1 MATDLENMKTRRTA
15 IYAELAALSST
26 TAGGKPNSREG
37 GIDHIGY
44 KDSLYRE
51 LKEINAIIGDGG
63 GSDFGSE
70 STYEVIEEGFST

>member
-1 MATDLENMKTRRTA
+1 MASDYENLKARRSA
-15 IYAELAALSST
+15 IYTELAALAST

-63 GSDFGSE
+63 GLGGDSQNCFL
-70 STYEVIEEGFST
+70 VAEEGYTP